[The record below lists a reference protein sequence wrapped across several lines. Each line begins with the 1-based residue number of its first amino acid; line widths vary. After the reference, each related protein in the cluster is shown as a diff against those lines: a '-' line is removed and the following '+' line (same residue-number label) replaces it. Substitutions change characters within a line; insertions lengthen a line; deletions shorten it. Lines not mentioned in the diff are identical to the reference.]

1 MQAGMPRHNAEH
13 AREVVLMRVLII
25 GGTRFVG
32 RSLAQMLLA
41 RGDQVTV
48 ANRGRTAHDLPDTVE
63 QLRADLSNAGELGQA
78 VAGRTFDA
86 AVDMIAYGK
95 ERVQEALLPLRDKVG
110 QYLQCGST
118 GVYAPLKYAPADEDH
133 PTNPPAVLGGFDKKV
148 EADLEATRICEEA
161 GLPLTIIRPT
171 NITGAGDVPI
181 DIWGARN
188 PKFFQRILDGK
199 VVSIPDD
206 GQALLQPVHK
216 DDVAQG
222 LLKGMDEPCGT
233 RIYNCSSDYAV
244 TLNYYVEALGTILGR
259 RPLVEH
265 VPMTELLRREPEK
278 ISESGIRFL
287 CLHMCFRLDKACAE
301 LGYEPQW
308 TAEEA
313 TEQAIEWMFA
323 EKLISR

>member
-1 MQAGMPRHNAEH
+1 
-13 AREVVLMRVLII
+13 MRVLII

-48 ANRGRTAHDLPDTVE
+48 ANRGRTPDDLPESVE
-63 QLRADLSNAGELGQA
+63 RLRVDLGNTGELGQA

-95 ERVQEALLPLRDKVG
+95 ERVRESLLPLRDKVG

-133 PTNPPAVLGGFDKKV
+133 PTDPPANLGGFNKKI
-148 EADLEATRICEEA
+148 EADREAAQLCEEV
-161 GLPLTIIRPT
+161 GLPLTIVRPT
-171 NITGAGDVPI
+171 NITGEGDVPI

-199 VVSIPDD
+199 VVSIPND

-222 LLKGMDEPCGT
+222 LFKGMDNPCGT
-233 RIYNCSSDYAV
+233 RIYNCSSDCAV
-244 TLNYYVEALGTILGR
+244 TLDYYVEALGAILGR
-259 RPLVEH
+259 TPVVEH
-265 VPMTELLRREPEK
+265 VPMEELLRRDAGKVNEA
-278 ISESGIRFL
+278 GIRFL
-287 CLHMCFRLDKACAE
+287 CLHMCFRLDKARAE
-301 LGYEPQW
+301 IGYEPKW

-323 EKLISR
+323 KQLISK